1 MVGWLPSHHCHVT
14 PTHAHSRTHRSLTQ
28 GLIESHDLGVK
39 ASKIH
44 EALMKLHP
52 VKVKVTTN
60 YRMLQKRPGTSV
72 GSSFPGSYSHAHAH
86 AHAHA
91 RTRTTS
97 SACLDELPERIFQ
110 ILEDQGTAYTVS
122 RQFRLQNS
130 LEIIL
135 MPLKPS

>member
-1 MVGWLPSHHCHVT
+1 
-14 PTHAHSRTHRSLTQ
+14 
-28 GLIESHDLGVK
+28 
-39 ASKIH
+39 
-44 EALMKLHP
+44 MKLHP

-60 YRMLQKRPGTSV
+60 YRMLQKRPGKSV
-72 GSSFPGSYSHAHAH
+72 GSSFPGSYSHARTHTHARTHARTHAH
-86 AHAHA
+86 AL
-91 RTRTTS
+91 TCTTS

-130 LEIIL
+130 LEIVL